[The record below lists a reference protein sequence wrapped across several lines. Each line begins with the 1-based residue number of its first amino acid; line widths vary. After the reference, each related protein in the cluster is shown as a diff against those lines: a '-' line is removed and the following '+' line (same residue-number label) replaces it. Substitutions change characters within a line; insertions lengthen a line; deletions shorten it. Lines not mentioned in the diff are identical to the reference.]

1 MFAVERR
8 RRTICIDIF
17 QLAMPPHIAR
27 LLHVDL
33 VTRAAKTN
41 HAPNG
46 RATKQRVIDIFLQ
59 WNNPAAPVSAV
70 GSDKG
75 DGATVGDSIANA
87 VRAKPAEHHRMHRA
101 DAGTGQHRN
110 GGFGNGREVNDD
122 SIAFADLVTLQSIR
136 EMADFVMKLLVGER
150 SLVAWLPLPE
160 NCCLVSARAG

>member
-1 MFAVERR
+1 M
-8 RRTICIDIF
+8 DS
-17 QLAMPPHIAR
+17 
-27 LLHVDL
+27 
-33 VTRAAKTN
+33 VTRAAKNN

-110 GGFGNGREVNDD
+110 GSFGNGREVNDD
-122 SIAFADLVTLQSIR
+122 SIALVDLVPFQHIR
-136 EMADFVMKLLVGER
+136 ETADFVMKLLVGER
-150 SLVAWLPLPE
+150 SLVTWFPLPD
-160 NCCLVSARAG
+160 NRGFISARAG